1 MLYPLS
7 YGGDREG
14 FYRTRRRGRG
24 AGRAPVTLAAV
35 AASKLAVG
43 QPDDMPLPEQ
53 YCFAVPCG
61 R

>member
-14 FYRTRRRGRG
+14 FYRTRRRGRC
-24 AGRAPVTLAAV
+24 AGRAVVTLAA
-35 AASKLAVG
+35 AATGKLAVG
-43 QPDDMPLPEQ
+43 QPDDSPLPGQ